1 MKSNPQDFTPDSTPG
16 GIPAT
21 EHLTGEQIRLINDT
35 LAEVGE
41 SGAVRL
47 VIEEG
52 RLNRVVVQKQREFDV
67 DDYQP
72 GMIKDV
78 D

>member
-1 MKSNPQDFTPDSTPG
+1 MKSNPQDLTPDSIRG
-16 GIPAT
+16 DIPASK
-21 EHLTGEQIRLINDT
+21 HLSGEQIEIIDDA

-52 RLNRVVVQKQREFDV
+52 RLNRVVVQKQKEIDV

-72 GMIKDV
+72 GVIKGAE
-78 D
+78 

>member
-1 MKSNPQDFTPDSTPG
+1 MKSNPQDVTPNSIRG
-16 GIPAT
+16 EIPTT
-21 EHLTGEQIRLINDT
+21 EHLSGEQIEIIDDA

-52 RLNRVVVQKQREFDV
+52 RLSRVVTQTQKIFDV
-67 DDYQP
+67 LDYRP
-72 GMIKDV
+72 GVIKGV
-78 D
+78 E

>member
-1 MKSNPQDFTPDSTPG
+1 MKSNPQDPIPDTIRG
-16 GIPAT
+16 DIPTT
-21 EHLTGEQIRLINDT
+21 EYLSGEQIQLIDDA

-52 RLNRVVVQKQREFDV
+52 RLSRMVAHTQKRFDLV
-67 DDYQP
+67 DYQP
-72 GMIKDV
+72 GVIKGV
-78 D
+78 E

>member
-1 MKSNPQDFTPDSTPG
+1 MKSNPQDLTPDPIRG
-16 GIPAT
+16 DIPAT
-21 EHLTGEQIRLINDT
+21 GHLSGEQIKMIDDA

-41 SGAVRL
+41 SGVVRL
-47 VIEEG
+47 LIEEG
-52 RLNRVVVQKQREFDV
+52 RLNRVVAQTQQRFDV

-72 GMIKDV
+72 GMIEDV